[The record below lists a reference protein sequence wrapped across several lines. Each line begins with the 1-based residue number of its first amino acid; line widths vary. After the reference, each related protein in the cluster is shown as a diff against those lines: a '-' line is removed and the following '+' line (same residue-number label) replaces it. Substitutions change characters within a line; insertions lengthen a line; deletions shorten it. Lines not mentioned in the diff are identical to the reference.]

1 MPFFERSLATLRI
14 MGDLLVPDKVSSMLG
29 SSPTHS
35 VQMGDEIL
43 GKSTGRVR
51 IARTGM
57 WRLKASD
64 REPED
69 LCGQIDEILG
79 KLTNDLTIWADIRR
93 NFRID
98 LFCGLFM
105 GSGNDGI
112 SLPWDRLH
120 ALGERGIELA
130 LDIYDS
136 MD

>member
-1 MPFFERSLATLRI
+1 MPSFARSRATLRI
-14 MGDLLVPDKVSSMLG
+14 AGELLVPDEVSRMLG
-29 SSPTHS
+29 SEPTDS
-35 VQMGDEIL
+35 QQKGGEIL
-43 GKSTGRVR
+43 GQSTGQVR

-57 WRLKASD
+57 WKLVAQT

-79 KLTNDLTIWADIRR
+79 KLTNDQDVWADIRR
-93 NFRID
+93 SFSID

-112 SLPWDRLH
+112 SLPPERLQDL
-120 ALGERGIELA
+120 AERGIELA

-136 MD
+136 TD

>member
-1 MPFFERSLATLRI
+1 MPSFERSRATLRI
-14 MGDLLVPDKVSSMLG
+14 AGDLLVPDKVSRMLG
-29 SSPTHS
+29 SEPTDS
-35 VQMGDEIL
+35 QQKGDEIL
-43 GKSTGRVR
+43 GQSTGQVR

-57 WRLKASD
+57 WRLEAQT

-79 KLTNDLTIWADIRR
+79 KLTNDRDVWADIRR
-93 NFRID
+93 SFSID

-112 SLPWDRLH
+112 SLTPERLQ

-136 MD
+136 TD